1 MDSQDMQGISIAH
14 RIYFFAVCSFGL
26 YVGVM
31 GYFNP
36 ALISYAIPFDLP
48 PLHARVIASLYL
60 AGGTMMFLAGLAKY
74 PHQIRLS
81 TIVATIWTGSLG
93 IVTLIYIQEFDLTQ
107 RRTLFWFFAYSVY
120 PILGLFFIIST
131 PKSSVLVDDDPFPEV
146 DRSLLRIVG
155 VLALVLS
162 CLLLYTPELM
172 VENWPWKTN
181 RMLAQVYG
189 GPLLGLATITLLMTT
204 AGSKDECFISCIG
217 ITLFLV
223 LVLSASLLHVE
234 LFSPFEIAS
243 VMWFGGLLF
252 ASFVIVLVLTSFLG
266 RPQEARKDIEREK
279 RI

>member
-1 MDSQDMQGISIAH
+1 MDSQVMRGISIAH
-14 RIYFFAVCSFGL
+14 RIYFFAVSSFGI

-36 ALISYAIPFDLP
+36 VLISYAVPFDLP

-74 PHQIRLS
+74 PSQIRLS

-120 PILGLFFIIST
+120 PVLGVFFILST
-131 PKSSVLVDDDPFPEV
+131 PNSAVPVDDNPFPEI
-146 DRSLLRIVG
+146 DRTLLRIVG
-155 VLALVLS
+155 CLTLVLS
-162 CLLLYTPELM
+162 CLLLYTPDLM
-172 VENWPWKTN
+172 VENWPWKID

-204 AGSKDECFISCIG
+204 APDKEECFISCIG

-223 LVLSASLLHVE
+223 LALSASLLHLE
-234 LFSPFEIAS
+234 LFMPFGIAS
-243 VMWFGGLLF
+243 AIWFGGLLF
-252 ASFVIVLVLTSFLG
+252 ASFASVLVSTNFLG
-266 RPQEARKDIEREK
+266 RPHGVRKDIEREK